1 MTNSVTL
8 ALQEPLP
15 ITENPLQIVS
25 AGVEASEDAPFVTS
39 DFRFLPG
46 DYVYLQFQISGYGT
60 ITNENN
66 DVRKISLSYEIVPQD
81 DKGVP
86 LTEALSGVIKEDL
99 GTEDKN
105 WMPKRRASFLL
116 PSFMAAGSYHVRFI
130 VKDLIKKTSRSRDI
144 AFRVGGTLV
153 IPSSVLMVQDFQF
166 LRKEDDADALEVPA
180 YRPGDT
186 VYARFMMTGFRLAAG
201 NEYHLSYGL
210 TVTRPGGKPYL
221 NQISA
226 AELSDKSFY
235 PVPFVP
241 GNVSITTS
249 RTSAKGEYV
258 LQLTVR
264 DVTGAQSYQ
273 LKKTFTIE

>member
-1 MTNSVTL
+1 MTNS
-8 ALQEPLP
+8 AIFPFQEPSP
-15 ITENPLQIVS
+15 ITENPLQILS
-25 AGVEASEDAPFVTS
+25 AGVESSEDSPFVPA
-39 DFRFLPG
+39 DYRFLPG
-46 DYVYLQFQISGYGT
+46 DYVYLQFQIAGYGA

-86 LTEALSGVIKEDL
+86 LTAAIIGVVKEDL
-99 GTEDKN
+99 GAEDKN
-105 WMPKRRASFLL
+105 WTPKRRASFLL
-116 PSFMAAGSYHVRFI
+116 PSFIAAGSYHVHFT
-130 VKDLIKKTSRSRDI
+130 VKDLVKKTSTSRDI
-144 AFRVGGTLV
+144 PFRVGGTVV
-153 IPSSVLMVQDFQF
+153 IPSTVLTVQDFQF

-180 YRPGDT
+180 YSPGDT
-186 VYARFMMTGFRLAAG
+186 VYARFMITGFRLAAG

-210 TVTRPGGKPYL
+210 TVTRPDGKPYL
-221 NQISA
+221 NQQSA
-226 AELSDKSFY
+226 AELSDKTFY

-264 DVTGAQSYQ
+264 DIGSAQLYQ